1 MTMQAIL
8 DRLNGIPHVHVPI
21 TYSSH
26 EKKTAKSVLERLL
39 ARADTS
45 KIVITPVVP
54 MNKEA

>member
-26 EKKTAKSVLERLL
+26 EKKTAKNVLERLL
-39 ARADTS
+39 ARADI
-45 KIVITPVVP
+45 KREYITPVVP
-54 MNKEA
+54 MHEED